1 MFPPLKKIH
10 MNIGYQM
17 DSLNAATG
25 SPRSVRRRTSRLRR
39 KSIKRNNV
47 PSLSSSSFSG
57 SGPPPPPLMND
68 HKALTAYIMD
78 QMAMMQLSQQQQST
92 TGSLETSSGTTCP
105 SLAKL
110 YTSYLPNFMWYQPT
124 AADSSPSSMIRPT
137 SLCSGTGITG
147 DHQYLQPDMLNMF
160 RMFGSYFVGSGHLF
174 QDDDDDDDVRENKNV
189 KNKRRSAFWVE
200 TIDEKDVENDST
212 VSEESTNS
220 SYDESTTGSDYSDTC
235 QIQKELIE
243 KVIEDLRCSSQMMI
257 MDPRILTDYKIRD
270 K

>member
-1 MFPPLKKIH
+1 
-10 MNIGYQM
+10 M
-17 DSLNAATG
+17 DSLKAAMG

-39 KSIKRNNV
+39 KSIKKNHV
-47 PSLSSSSFSG
+47 PSLSSSSFGSSG
-57 SGPPPPPLMND
+57 PPPPLMND

-78 QMAMMQLSQQQQST
+78 QMAMMQLQQQQST
-92 TGSLETSSGTTCP
+92 TGSLETPSGTCP

-174 QDDDDDDDVRENKNV
+174 QDDEDDDDHVRENKNV

-200 TIDEKDVENDST
+200 TIDENDGENDSI

-220 SYDESTTGSDYSDTC
+220 SYDESTTGSDCSDTTPC